1 MNASSLIFFGLLL
14 LPLIA
19 FIAWLIKQDKKRS
32 YWGILLLIIGMV
44 IAAYSIIVLD
54 KKYTAP
60 PEQNNIP
67 KASSFR

>member
-1 MNASSLIFFGLLL
+1 MNATSLIFFGFLL

-32 YWGILLLIIGMV
+32 YWGILLLIVGMV

-54 KKYTAP
+54 RKYTEAP
-60 PEQNNIP
+60 ENNVP